1 MGSWKNFIINIGL
14 EIMFMFERV
23 AIKIKFSLDY

>member
-1 MGSWKNFIINIGL
+1 MDSRKNFIINIGL

-23 AIKIKFSLDY
+23 TIKIKFSLDY